1 MALRPGRREQEA
13 AAHLGGE
20 EEAEAVARPGR
31 ETQAKA
37 EAVAREAE
45 GQETSPRAGEA
56 QAEEEGLSK
65 RKQNRRQQRTSA
77 PGNTMVKILKKAFAE
92 AAFRDITGRQPVR
105 SPRLTRLREASEI
118 CYGNL
123 FFLSASQ
130 FLGKPISP
138 QSDSVLSI
146 WRR

>member
-1 MALRPGRREQEA
+1 MALRPGRPEQEA

-56 QAEEEGLSK
+56 QAEEEGVSK
-65 RKQNRRQQRTSA
+65 RKQNRRQQRTAA
-77 PGNTMVKILKKAFAE
+77 PGNTMVKILKKE
-92 AAFRDITGRQPVR
+92 
-105 SPRLTRLREASEI
+105 SLRRGGVS
-118 CYGNL
+118 
-123 FFLSASQ
+123 
-130 FLGKPISP
+130 
-138 QSDSVLSI
+138 
-146 WRR
+146 

>member
-65 RKQNRRQQRTSA
+65 RKQNRRQQRTAA
-77 PGNTMVKILKKAFAE
+77 PGNTMVKVSKKE
-92 AAFRDITGRQPVR
+92 
-105 SPRLTRLREASEI
+105 SLRRGGVS
-118 CYGNL
+118 
-123 FFLSASQ
+123 
-130 FLGKPISP
+130 
-138 QSDSVLSI
+138 
-146 WRR
+146 